1 MSMLRFKSKIR
12 RQGPSKTLGMSLL
25 EAMISLGVGVFLLS
39 GVMVAFSAMRGTTSE
54 TLGIGEVQE
63 NGRLA
68 LSIIRKDVEHSG
80 FWGEFQ
86 SQISSDLQAIPDA
99 PAGDCQDGG
108 NNPNN
113 GSFPIVSDWAFWS
126 LWATTAT
133 SSSVI
138 NCITDANTGSDVLQI
153 KRAISFP
160 TDVGD
165 FRSNRFYLIASSSAA
180 AIVSGAAN
188 SSSYPDIDNSQNWMY
203 QHLVYYI
210 ADKDFYGSTV
220 PTLMRRRLVVGTDGA
235 ASMASEP
242 VIDGV
247 ENIRVMFGIDVD
259 SDGVVDSYIGSEDVS
274 RDHWNQGSSDTSY
287 ILSARIFILA
297 RALEQDKK
305 YTNNNSYQLG
315 DRTIAGGGDHYRRML
330 FTTTVSIINA
340 VNGEWQ

>member
-1 MSMLRFKSKIR
+1 MLVRKGKYK
-12 RQGPSKTLGMSLL
+12 QLGMSLL
-25 EAMISLGVGVFLLS
+25 EAMISLGVGVFLLG

-68 LSIIRKDVEHSG
+68 LSILRKDLEHSG

-86 SQISSDLQAIPDA
+86 SQLNSDLLAIPAA
-99 PAGDCQDGG
+99 PVGDCINGG

-113 GSFPIVSDWAFWS
+113 GSFPVASAWAFWS

-133 SSSVI
+133 GSEVI
-138 NCITDANTGSDVLQI
+138 NCIDDANTGTDVVQI

-165 FRSNRFYLIASSSAA
+165 FRANRFYLIASSSAA
-180 AIVSGAAN
+180 AIVSGADN
-188 SSSYPDIDNSQNWMY
+188 PSSYPVIDNSQNWMY
-203 QHLVYYI
+203 QHLVYYV
-210 ADKDFYGSTV
+210 ADKDFYGTTV
-220 PTLMRRRLVVGTDGA
+220 PTLMRRRLVVSSGGA

-242 VIDGV
+242 VIDGI

-259 SDGVVDSYIGSEDVS
+259 LDGVVDSYIGAENVS
-274 RDHWNQGSSDTSY
+274 RDYWNQGSSDTSY
-287 ILSARIFILA
+287 ILSARIYVLA

-305 YTNNNSYQLG
+305 YENNNSYQLG
-315 DRTIAGGGDHYRRML
+315 DRTIVGGGDHYRRML